1 MQFRINI
8 EGFVRSLQHQQYR
21 LTTEYTPMD
30 FLVVQLKFN
39 NGRFQG
45 IVAIDQQHDKLVFIP
60 VSDMEIKTSTVV
72 PIIPIYIEKN
82 SIVWHDSY
90 DRILHTLNNYHCTCS
105 KVSIC
110 IHCQF
115 VRNNLLSIDTTRLIT
130 VHDLI
135 RYLYTH
141 VTTCYE
147 DLISENIISV

>member
-90 DRILHTLNNYHCTCS
+90 DRIFTHIKQLSLHMFQ
-105 KVSIC
+105 SI
-110 IHCQF
+110 HMYSLS
-115 VRNNLLSIDTTRLIT
+115 VRSQ
-130 VHDLI
+130 
-135 RYLYTH
+135 
-141 VTTCYE
+141 
-147 DLISENIISV
+147 